1 MNTNKRLLLIAGLVI
16 GVTALL
22 AVWHLTTRVSVPEG
36 SFLIQYQGKDSY
48 VQMEKLTMAE
58 VSGSIINGKGETV
71 EISQP
76 GILVSD
82 VLAAAG
88 VDSQAVQ
95 NVEALADDEYSAQ
108 LTGDEIREPAKVYLA
123 KEEDGSMKLIVFG
136 DSNMKRNVRNIVKLV
151 VS

>member
-1 MNTNKRLLLIAGLVI
+1 
-16 GVTALL
+16 
-22 AVWHLTTRVSVPEG
+22 
-36 SFLIQYQGKDSY
+36 
-48 VQMEKLTMAE
+48 
-58 VSGSIINGKGETV
+58 
-71 EISQP
+71 
-76 GILVSD
+76 

>member
-1 MNTNKRLLLIAGLVI
+1 MNFNKRRLLAVGLLL

-22 AVWHLTTRVSVPEG
+22 AVWHLTTRTAVPKG

-48 VQMEKLTMAE
+48 VQMEKLTMSE
-58 VSGSIINGKGETV
+58 VSGTIVNGKGE
-71 EISQP
+71 EMKISQP

-82 VLAAAG
+82 VIAAAG
-88 VDSQAVQ
+88 VDSASIN
-95 NVEALADDEYSAQ
+95 NVEAVADDEYSAS

-123 KEEDGSMKLIVFG
+123 REEDGTMKLIVFG

-151 VS
+151 LS